1 MDELDYMDV
10 CFATLAIQKYRCLAV
25 VLGGLAAKYA
35 GQPTKVSLLFLVG
48 EAKSCSC

>member
-1 MDELDYMDV
+1 MDV

-35 GQPTKVSLLFLVG
+35 GQPREVSLFLLVG
-48 EAKSCSC
+48 EKNIVLNAMIAA